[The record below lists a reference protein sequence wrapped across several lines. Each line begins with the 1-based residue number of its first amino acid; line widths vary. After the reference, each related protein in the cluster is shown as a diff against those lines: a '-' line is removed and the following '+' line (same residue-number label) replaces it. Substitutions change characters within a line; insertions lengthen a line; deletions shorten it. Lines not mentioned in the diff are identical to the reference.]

1 MIFRIVFI
9 SFVLVKDFNLFVN
22 YIIEFTVEFITI
34 FNYIDF
40 IIINV
45 IIEVYN
51 IIIVEVIIGD
61 YIIVGIIGGIIVV
74 ISDNSILFKYVGF
87 ISVGV
92 VVFFYGSNF
101 VFVKKFEIG
110 DGKFEFCLFIF
121 I

>member
-1 MIFRIVFI
+1 MIFLIVKI
-9 SFVLVKDFNLFVN
+9 SFVLVKDINLVVKYSIVN
-22 YIIEFTVEFITI
+22 ISELM
-34 FNYIDF
+34 NF
-40 IIINV
+40 IIINL

-61 YIIVGIIGGIIVV
+61 YIIVGIIGGIIAV
-74 ISDNSILFKYVGF
+74 ISDNSFLFKYVGF

-110 DGKFEFCLFIF
+110 DGK
-121 I
+121 